1 MLSQINVSWQLLLQ
15 TIMDSVA
22 SALTATLS
30 WLNNKALMLISI
42 SFTSRRQAYAGLW
55 RLQRLAVNNSKNLF
69 VSCGFLLVSAAKHA
83 TYLNLFYYVCISESH
98 RGVHR
103 IFYLGRFARAWRAKI
118 FFPPQ
123 VNSLPPHLFS
133 HSTFKAVRK

>member
-42 SFTSRRQAYAGLW
+42 SFTSR
-55 RLQRLAVNNSKNLF
+55 
-69 VSCGFLLVSAAKHA
+69 LVAAA
-83 TYLNLFYYVCISESH
+83 ADGSE
-98 RGVHR
+98 
-103 IFYLGRFARAWRAKI
+103 
-118 FFPPQ
+118 
-123 VNSLPPHLFS
+123 
-133 HSTFKAVRK
+133 